1 MPHRQMPRRLLAVAV
16 VLATALCAG
25 ATDAASP
32 VVLKVGDQK
41 GGSQALMS
49 AAGELADLP
58 YRLEWSEFAAAAP
71 LLEALNA
78 GAIDTGYVGDA
89 PFTFAA
95 AAGVPARIIAAVRQ
109 KQEGLAIVVP
119 ANSPIRIFDD
129 LKGRRIGTG
138 KGSIGH
144 YLVIAAFDRAGVDL
158 QTVNLVYLTPAD
170 AKAALSGGAIDAWST
185 WEPYTAMLEIE
196 GGRRIVDGQGITN
209 GLSYQVASPGA
220 IADKRAVL
228 EDYVRRHARARL
240 WVLDHADEYAT
251 AWATLMNLPAAAAK
265 LWFERAQIRPV
276 AIDDG
281 VIAGQQHVV
290 DLYAKAGVIKTS
302 FPVEAAFDR
311 SFNAAVALAV
321 QQP

>member
-1 MPHRQMPRRLLAVAV
+1 MMHLGQLRRGLLVVVALV
-16 VLATALCAG
+16 ATTICTAP
-25 ATDAASP
+25 TDAASP
-32 VVLKVGDQK
+32 VVLNVGDQK

-109 KQEGLAIVVP
+109 RQEGLAIVVP
-119 ANSPIRIFDD
+119 ANSPIRTFDD

-144 YLVIAAFDRAGVDL
+144 YLVIAAFDRVGVDL

-196 GGRRIVDGQGITN
+196 GGRRVVDGQGITN

-220 IADKRAVL
+220 IADKHAAL

-251 AWATLMNLPAAAAK
+251 AWAALMNLPAAAAK
-265 LWFERAQIRPV
+265 LWFERAQVRPI
-276 AIDDG
+276 AIDD
-281 VIAGQQHVV
+281 VVVADQQRVV

-302 FPVEAAFDR
+302 FPVEGAFDR
-311 SFNAAVALAV
+311 SFNTAVAV
-321 QQP
+321 HQP